1 MGCVGQNPWTSI
13 LIAPASCFSRLVL
26 LLDFS
31 FLRFFLSLSCQ
42 CKQRILWIGQ
52 VAVNHMH
59 IAHGVEYMLVNAIKG
74 YHLQLGRSVAHAALH
89 NHAVRARW
97 WSGSKGNPMRS
108 LTYSQEGAGAHAA
121 MQPSLSHL
129 PSPSW
134 NSHAQQQRLGR
145 LLQGASGPEFH

>member
-31 FLRFFLSLSCQ
+31 FLCFFLSLSCQ
-42 CKQRILWIGQ
+42 CKERLSVQ
-52 VAVNHMH
+52 VMVNHRH

-89 NHAVRARW
+89 NHAVRTRW
-97 WSGSKGNPMRS
+97 
-108 LTYSQEGAGAHAA
+108 
-121 MQPSLSHL
+121 
-129 PSPSW
+129 
-134 NSHAQQQRLGR
+134 
-145 LLQGASGPEFH
+145 